1 MPPEVLRNGAHS
13 ENRNAHSHG
22 AHSLDSSCFL
32 NARDQHYN
40 KIHSDTPIYIHNM
53 MNDMSD
59 TLWYKKYRKLRYNV
73 QETKA
78 APHWTGA
85 WGTAG

>member
-1 MPPEVLRNGAHS
+1 
-13 ENRNAHSHG
+13 
-22 AHSLDSSCFL
+22 
-32 NARDQHYN
+32 
-40 KIHSDTPIYIHNM
+40 M

-78 APHWTGA
+78 APTLD
-85 WGTAG
+85 WGVGHCWLILLVLLVTVKTFGRLHFTVKAL